1 MDEIYHILSSLEFI
15 KGPSKMNNGG
25 QVDGSVESQASR
37 ERYRW
42 GVGTH

>member
-1 MDEIYHILSSLEFI
+1 MNEIYHILSFLEFI
-15 KGPSKMNNGG
+15 EGPSKMNNGG
-25 QVDGSVESQASR
+25 QVEASVESQASG